1 MCGVRLYYKKEEIK
15 ELIMKKDYEHLE
27 LSEEDDEILLTCEDD
42 DFENESSKEMTLDD
56 FIDKQLYFMGAF
68 SFSLLLVL
76 AFIIYLPFLL
86 LSTTGF
92 AFYKM
97 FKKVF

>member
-1 MCGVRLYYKKEEIK
+1 
-15 ELIMKKDYEHLE
+15 MKDDIDYEDFE
-27 LSEEDDEILLTCEDD
+27 LSEEDESDVDPDEPLKGKK
-42 DFENESSKEMTLDD
+42 SYKEMTLDD

>member
-1 MCGVRLYYKKEEIK
+1 
-15 ELIMKKDYEHLE
+15 MKDDIDYEDFE
-27 LSEEDDEILLTCEDD
+27 LSEEDESDVDPDELLKNKKSC
-42 DFENESSKEMTLDD
+42 KEMTLDD

-68 SFSLLLVL
+68 SFSLMLVL

>member
-1 MCGVRLYYKKEEIK
+1 
-15 ELIMKKDYEHLE
+15 MKDDIDYEDFE
-27 LSEEDDEILLTCEDD
+27 LSEEDESDVDPDELSKNKKSC
-42 DFENESSKEMTLDD
+42 KEMTLDD

-68 SFSLLLVL
+68 SFSLMLVL

>member
-1 MCGVRLYYKKEEIK
+1 
-15 ELIMKKDYEHLE
+15 MKDDIDYEDFE
-27 LSEEDDEILLTCEDD
+27 LSEEDESDIDPDELLKNKKSC
-42 DFENESSKEMTLDD
+42 KEMTLDD

-68 SFSLLLVL
+68 SFSLMLVL

>member
-1 MCGVRLYYKKEEIK
+1 
-15 ELIMKKDYEHLE
+15 MKKDYKHLE

-42 DFENESSKEMTLDD
+42 DFENESSKEMTFDD
-56 FIDKQLYFMGAF
+56 FINKQFDFMAAF
-68 SFSLLLVL
+68 SLGFLMVL

-97 FKKVF
+97 LKQVF

>member
-1 MCGVRLYYKKEEIK
+1 
-15 ELIMKKDYEHLE
+15 MKDDIDYEDFE
-27 LSEEDDEILLTCEDD
+27 LSEEDESDVDPDELLKNKKSC
-42 DFENESSKEMTLDD
+42 KEMTIDD

-68 SFSLLLVL
+68 SFSLMLVL

>member
-1 MCGVRLYYKKEEIK
+1 
-15 ELIMKKDYEHLE
+15 MKDDIDYEDFD
-27 LSEEDDEILLTCEDD
+27 LSEEDESDVDPDELLKNKKSC
-42 DFENESSKEMTLDD
+42 KEMTLDD

-68 SFSLLLVL
+68 SFSLMLVL

>member
-1 MCGVRLYYKKEEIK
+1 
-15 ELIMKKDYEHLE
+15 MKKDYEHLE

-42 DFENESSKEMTLDD
+42 DFENESSKEMTFDD
-56 FIDKQLYFMGAF
+56 FINKQFDFMGAF
-68 SFSLLLVL
+68 SFSLMLVL

>member
-1 MCGVRLYYKKEEIK
+1 
-15 ELIMKKDYEHLE
+15 MKDDIDYEDFE
-27 LSEEDDEILLTCEDD
+27 LSEEDENDVDPDELSKNKKSC
-42 DFENESSKEMTLDD
+42 KEMTLDD

>member
-1 MCGVRLYYKKEEIK
+1 
-15 ELIMKKDYEHLE
+15 MKKDYEHLE
-27 LSEEDDEILLTCEDD
+27 LSEEDDEFLLTCEDD
-42 DFENESSKEMTLDD
+42 DCENESSKEMTFDD
-56 FIDKQLYFMGAF
+56 FINKQFDFMATF
-68 SFSLLLVL
+68 SFGLLLVL

>member
-1 MCGVRLYYKKEEIK
+1 
-15 ELIMKKDYEHLE
+15 MKDDIDYEYFE
-27 LSEEDDEILLTCEDD
+27 LSEEDECDVDPDEPLKKKKP
-42 DFENESSKEMTLDD
+42 FKEMTLDD

-76 AFIIYLPFLL
+76 AFIIYLPLLL

>member
-1 MCGVRLYYKKEEIK
+1 
-15 ELIMKKDYEHLE
+15 MKKDYERLE

-42 DFENESSKEMTLDD
+42 DCENESSKEMTFDD
-56 FIDKQLYFMGAF
+56 FINKQFDFMATF
-68 SFSLLLVL
+68 SFGLLLVL

>member
-1 MCGVRLYYKKEEIK
+1 
-15 ELIMKKDYEHLE
+15 MKKDYGHLE

-42 DFENESSKEMTLDD
+42 DFENESSKEMTFDD
-56 FIDKQLYFMGAF
+56 FINKQFDFMAAF
-68 SFSLLLVL
+68 SLGFLIVL

-97 FKKVF
+97 LKQVF

>member
-1 MCGVRLYYKKEEIK
+1 
-15 ELIMKKDYEHLE
+15 MKKDYEHLE

-42 DFENESSKEMTLDD
+42 DCENESSKEMTFDD
-56 FIDKQLYFMGAF
+56 FIDKQFDFMATF
-68 SFSLLLVL
+68 SFGLLLVL

-92 AFYKM
+92 A
-97 FKKVF
+97 

>member
-1 MCGVRLYYKKEEIK
+1 
-15 ELIMKKDYEHLE
+15 MKKDYEHLE

-42 DFENESSKEMTLDD
+42 DCENESSKEMTFDD

>member
-1 MCGVRLYYKKEEIK
+1 
-15 ELIMKKDYEHLE
+15 MKNDIDYDDVE
-27 LSEEDDEILLTCEDD
+27 LSEEDDSDIDPDEPLRNKKP
-42 DFENESSKEMTLDD
+42 FKVMTIDD

-97 FKKVF
+97 FNKVF